1 MPEINFPADAG
12 ELHGYHAAPAKGAG
26 PWPGVVVLH
35 EAFGLTEDIREQ
47 ADRFA
52 AAGYIALAPD
62 LYTAG
67 PRLRCVRRAFRDLM
81 ARRGRTW
88 EAIEATRGWL
98 AGREECTGKVGVI
111 GFCMGGG
118 FALVAAARY
127 DFAAASVNYGYVPR
141 RAAEVLAG
149 ACPIVASYGKRD
161 LMLRKAA
168 AKLDHVLD
176 DLDVPHDVKEYP
188 EVGHGFLGQHEPP
201 LPVIMLSKIMMSY
214 GYDAVAA
221 EDAWTRI
228 LGFFGDHLG
237 AGASPTS
244 PEAPGSPEQ
253 SRSPEAP
260 ATDSPG
266 EPS

>member
-1 MPEINFPADAG
+1 M
-12 ELHGYHAAPAKGAG
+12 
-26 PWPGVVVLH
+26 H
-35 EAFGLTEDIREQ
+35 EAFGLTKDIRDQ
-47 ADRFA
+47 TDRFA
-52 AAGYIALAPD
+52 AAGYVALAPD

-88 EAIEATRGWL
+88 EAIEAARGWL
-98 AGREECTGKVGVI
+98 AGRAECTGKVGVI

-118 FALVAAARY
+118 FALVAAAKY
-127 DFAAASVNYGYVPR
+127 DFAAASVNYGHVPR

-161 LMLRKAA
+161 LMLRNAA
-168 AKLDHVLD
+168 ARLDRVLA
-176 DLDVPHDVKEYP
+176 DLDVAHDVKEYP
-188 EVGHGFLGQHEPP
+188 DVGHGFLGRHEPP

-237 AGASPTS
+237 AAAPPGSPTS
-244 PEAPGSPEQ
+244 PEAP
-253 SRSPEAP
+253 AP
-260 ATDSPG
+260 AG

>member
-1 MPEINFPADAG
+1 MPEINFSAAAVG
-12 ELHGYHAAPAKGAG
+12 ELSGYHAAPADGDG

-35 EAFGLTEDIREQ
+35 EAFGLTADIREQ

-52 AAGYIALAPD
+52 AAGYLALAPD

-67 PRLRCVRRAFRDLM
+67 PRLRCVRKAFGDLL

-88 EAIEATRGWL
+88 AAIDAARAWL
-98 AGREECTGKVGVI
+98 AGQEACTGKVGVI

-118 FALVAAARY
+118 FALVAAAKY

-168 AKLDHVLD
+168 TKLDRVLD
-176 DLDVPHDVKEYP
+176 ELDVPHDVKEYP
-188 EVGHGFLGQHEPP
+188 DVGHGFLGRHEPP
-201 LPVIMLSKIMMSY
+201 LPVVMLSKIMMSY

-228 LGFFGDHLG
+228 LGFFGEHLG
-237 AGASPTS
+237 VDA
-244 PEAPGSPEQ
+244 PEAPESASP
-253 SRSPEAP
+253 A
-260 ATDSPG
+260 

>member
-1 MPEINFPADAG
+1 MADINFSAEMGD
-12 ELHGYHAAPAKGAG
+12 ETQDLRGYRAAPADGDG

-35 EAFGLTEDIREQ
+35 EAFGLTEDIRRQ

-52 AAGYIALAPD
+52 AAGYLALAPD

-67 PRLRCVRRAFRDLM
+67 PGLRCVRQAFRDLL

-88 EAIEATRGWL
+88 ETIEATRARL
-98 AGREECTGKVGVI
+98 AGDQECTGKVGVI

-118 FALVAAARY
+118 FALVAAAKY

-141 RAAEVLAG
+141 RPAEVLDG

-168 AKLDHVLD
+168 TKLDGALEQ
-176 DLDVPHDVKEYP
+176 LGVPHDVKEYP
-188 EVGHGFLGQHEPP
+188 DVGHGFLGRHEPP
-201 LPVIMLSKIMMSY
+201 LPIFMLSKIMMSY

-221 EDAWTRI
+221 EDAWARI
-228 LGFFGDHLG
+228 LGFFGDHLS
-237 AGASPTS
+237 AASPESS
-244 PEAPGSPEQ
+244 P
-253 SRSPEAP
+253 
-260 ATDSPG
+260 
-266 EPS
+266 

>member
-1 MPEINFPADAG
+1 MPEINFSADAAG
-12 ELHGYHAAPAKGAG
+12 ELPGYHAAPAEGDG

-52 AAGYIALAPD
+52 AAGYLALAPD

-67 PRLRCVRRAFRDLM
+67 PRLRCVRKAFQDLV

-88 EAIEATRGWL
+88 EAIEAARAWL

-118 FALVAAARY
+118 FALVAAAKY

-141 RAAEVLAG
+141 RAAQVLAG
-149 ACPIVASYGKRD
+149 ACPVVASYGKRD

-168 AKLDHVLD
+168 AKLDRVLA

-188 EVGHGFLGQHEPP
+188 DVGHGFLGRHEPP

-237 AGASPTS
+237 AGAPPAHPKAPES
-244 PEAPGSPEQ
+244 PEAPEPA
-253 SRSPEAP
+253 AP
-260 ATDSPG
+260 A

>member
-1 MPEINFPADAG
+1 MSEINFPAETG
-12 ELHGYHAAPAKGAG
+12 ELRGYHAAPAEGAG

-35 EAFGLTEDIREQ
+35 EAFGLTKDIRDQ
-47 ADRFA
+47 TDRFA
-52 AAGYIALAPD
+52 AAGYVALAPD

-88 EAIEATRGWL
+88 EAIEAARGWL
-98 AGREECTGKVGVI
+98 AGRAECTGKVGVI

-118 FALVAAARY
+118 FALVAAAKY
-127 DFAAASVNYGYVPR
+127 DFAAASVNYGHVPR

-161 LMLRKAA
+161 LMLRNAA
-168 AKLDHVLD
+168 ARLDRVLA
-176 DLDVPHDVKEYP
+176 DLDVAHDVKEYP
-188 EVGHGFLGQHEPP
+188 DVGHGFLGRHEPP

-237 AGASPTS
+237 AAAPPGSPTS
-244 PEAPGSPEQ
+244 PEAP
-253 SRSPEAP
+253 AP
-260 ATDSPG
+260 AG

>member
-1 MPEINFPADAG
+1 
-12 ELHGYHAAPAKGAG
+12 
-26 PWPGVVVLH
+26 
-35 EAFGLTEDIREQ
+35 
-47 ADRFA
+47 
-52 AAGYIALAPD
+52 
-62 LYTAG
+62 
-67 PRLRCVRRAFRDLM
+67 
-81 ARRGRTW
+81 
-88 EAIEATRGWL
+88 
-98 AGREECTGKVGVI
+98 
-111 GFCMGGG
+111 
-118 FALVAAARY
+118 
-127 DFAAASVNYGYVPR
+127 
-141 RAAEVLAG
+141 VLAG
-149 ACPIVASYGKRD
+149 TCPIVASYGKRD